1 MLSII
6 LDFYHMV
13 ELSEK
18 RIEELKTSIPIKIG
32 ERVRY
37 LRKLKGLTQTQLAEL
52 VGKDRQY
59 LYKIEKA
66 VVTPNVVTISAIA
79 IALEVPLKEFF
90 DIDIK

>member
-1 MLSII
+1 MI
-6 LDFYHMV
+6 

-18 RIEELKTSIPIKIG
+18 QINDLKKNIPIKIG

-37 LRKLKGLTQTQLAEL
+37 LRKSKGLTQTQLAEL

-66 VVTPNVVTISAIA
+66 VVTPNIVTISEIA
-79 IALEVPLKEFF
+79 MALEIPLKDIF
-90 DIDIK
+90 DIEL